1 MFSSFRHLLG
11 WIISAFY
18 SRQDLILE
26 NLALRG
32 QLLALHAKRPRHR
45 LSARQK
51 MFWVLLQ
58 RLWSGWKAPLV
69 LVTPPTVVQWHR
81 AGFRLYWKWLSRTRQ
96 VCGRKPISQEL
107 RALIFRMVAEN
118 PTWGAPRIHGE
129 LLKLGFQVSENPPS
143 RVGCG
148 GHPGALILAS
158 AGLAFFA
165 TTARQLRPWTSLP
178 FRRSPSGSCIVSSS
192 SATTAAEFCA

>member
-32 QLLALHAKRPRHR
+32 QLLALHAKQPRHR

-69 LVTPPTVVQWHR
+69 LVTPQTVVQWHR

-96 VCGRKPISQEL
+96 VSGRKPISQEL
-107 RALIFRMVAEN
+107 RALIFRMGAEN
-118 PTWGAPRIHGE
+118 PTWVIPWQHRQRLSSPGDLPTRAGSALPCSVSAEPELPGRSHCLISEYGRTQRPEHRDTRPTKPR
-129 LLKLGFQVSENPPS
+129 LS
-143 RVGCG
+143 RPQDV
-148 GHPGALILAS
+148 LMS
-158 AGLAFFA
+158 YN
-165 TTARQLRPWTSLP
+165 R
-178 FRRSPSGSCIVSSS
+178 
-192 SATTAAEFCA
+192 

>member
-58 RLWSGWKAPLV
+58 RLWSGWRAPLV
-69 LVTPPTVVQWHR
+69 LVTPYAQAPGGRTPMPAAFRYALAVSRPHRFRARCAARVIRDVPT
-81 AGFRLYWKWLSRTRQ
+81 L
-96 VCGRKPISQEL
+96 RK
-107 RALIFRMVAEN
+107 A
-118 PTWGAPRIHGE
+118 
-129 LLKLGFQVSENPPS
+129 
-143 RVGCG
+143 
-148 GHPGALILAS
+148 
-158 AGLAFFA
+158 
-165 TTARQLRPWTSLP
+165 
-178 FRRSPSGSCIVSSS
+178 
-192 SATTAAEFCA
+192 CANFEV